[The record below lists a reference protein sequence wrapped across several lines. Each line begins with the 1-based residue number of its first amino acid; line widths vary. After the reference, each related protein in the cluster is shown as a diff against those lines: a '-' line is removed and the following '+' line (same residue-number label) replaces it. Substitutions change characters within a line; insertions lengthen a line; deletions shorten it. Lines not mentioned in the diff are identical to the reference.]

1 MDDKMINN
9 QPIGLIDS
17 GVGGLSILNEVAKQL
32 PNENL
37 IYIGDNKRAPYGV
50 RSVDQIKLFTDLM
63 VKALQEYNIKA
74 LIIACNTITAHMLEP
89 LQERLAIPV
98 FGVIDPA
105 ARRAVETSQNKQIGV
120 IGTDSTIASNA
131 YQNEL
136 MQLDGEVVVL
146 PLATQ
151 SFVDLVEEN
160 NYHLKESRDFVKE
173 TLIGLNETTIDTLI
187 LGCTHFPFLKEQ
199 IQQAFDRP
207 INLVD
212 ASTVIPEVLIEEI
225 DASDD
230 SDRTITLLT
239 TGEVGLFTKIAR
251 DFLDGNDF
259 EVEKIELG
267 EK

>member
-1 MDDKMINN
+1 MLNN

-37 IYIGDNKRAPYGV
+37 IYLGDNKRAPYGV
-50 RSVDQIKLFTDLM
+50 RSVDQIKLFTNLM
-63 VKALQEYNIKA
+63 VKALKEYNIKA
-74 LIIACNTITAHMLEP
+74 LVVACNTITAHMLET
-89 LQERLAIPV
+89 LQQTLTIPV
-98 FGVIDPA
+98 IGVIDPA
-105 ARRAVETSQNKQIGV
+105 ARKAVETSENKQIGV

-136 MQLDGEVVVL
+136 MQLDDEVVVL

-151 SFVDLVEEN
+151 LFVDLVETN
-160 NYHLKESRDFVKE
+160 NYHLEESSAFVKE
-173 TLIGLNETTIDTLI
+173 TLIGLNATTIDTLI
-187 LGCTHFPFLKEQ
+187 LGCTHFPFLKEH

-212 ASTVIPEVLIEEI
+212 ASTAIPEVLVEEI
-225 DASDD
+225 EASDEN
-230 SDRTITLLT
+230 DRIITLLT
-239 TGEVGLFTKIAR
+239 TGEVELFTKIAT